1 MNRPSLSIHS
11 HTSLAL
17 ESKTIHKQGNLTVS
31 ARSNAPSRKHAQF
44 TAAALRSCQC
54 DGRRE
59 KRSWKKS
66 GNHFSPRDDDDD
78 VPSVDQSSLQAKS
91 RAVES
96 CGRARFVVFS
106 RNISRAVVPSRD
118 FPRVWVRRFRREWP
132 YPGSLFSRNFPT
144 RSPRVVPQRVSVLKK
159 EEREKKYVAP
169 TFRIL
174 RRKEEFRMF

>member
-1 MNRPSLSIHS
+1 MPVRTRLRA
-11 HTSLAL
+11 HTHILLLLLCEA
-17 ESKTIHKQGNLTVS
+17 VS
-31 ARSNAPSRKHAQF
+31 VTDDERN
-44 TAAALRSCQC
+44 
-54 DGRRE
+54 GVG
-59 KRSWKKS
+59 KKS

-159 EEREKKYVAP
+159 EEREKKVRRANLPDFAKERRAP
-169 TFRIL
+169 DVLSVGSSRRNLNPLSFRSRIGTPMV
-174 RRKEEFRMF
+174 RR